1 MRELRIPF
9 NKPFITGREI
19 EYISKVLDTRKLA
32 GNGEFTRRC
41 SSLLQARLRAKK
53 VLLTTSCTAAL
64 EMAATLAS
72 VKQGDEVIM
81 PSYTFVSTANVFYQR
96 GAKLVFVDIKES
108 DLNMD
113 VGAIGEAI
121 SPRTRVIVPVHYG
134 GVGCEMDRI
143 LEIARSRNAF
153 VVEDAAQA
161 VNAKYKGAFL
171 GTIGDVGAVSF
182 HETKNYVCGEGGA
195 LIINRADLVERAEIV
210 WEKGTNRTRF
220 ERGEVDKYTWVDV
233 GSSYLPSEILAAF
246 LLAQLEAI
254 DTIDGIR
261 RNILRR
267 YRNAFQDLED
277 KGLLR
282 TPPVV
287 DPDETNAHMFYLIL
301 GSQKERD
308 DLISHLRGRGIQAS
322 FHFVPLHLSPMGV
335 SMGYRTGSLP
345 VTEEL
350 SSRLVRLPFFCELS
364 ETEQRYVIDEV
375 KSFYSR

>member
-1 MRELRIPF
+1 MAKLKIPF

-19 EYISKVLDTRKLA
+19 EYISKVLESRKLA
-32 GNGEFTRRC
+32 GNGVFTRRC
-41 SSLLQARLRAKK
+41 SELMEARFRAKK

-64 EMAATLAS
+64 EMAATLCS
-72 VKQGDEVIM
+72 IKQGDEVIL
-81 PSYTFVSTANVFYQR
+81 PSYTFVSTANAFYQR

-113 VGAIGEAI
+113 AAAVGEAA

-143 LEIARSRNAF
+143 LEIARSKNAL

-161 VNAKYKGAFL
+161 VDAKYKGAFL
-171 GTIGDVGAVSF
+171 GTIGDVGAFSF

-195 LIINRADLVERAEIV
+195 LLINRAELIERAEVI

-233 GSSYLPSEILAAF
+233 GSSYLPSEILAAV
-246 LLAQLEAI
+246 LLAQLEAM
-254 DTIDGIR
+254 DTIGGIR
-261 RNILRR
+261 RQILIR
-267 YRNAFQDLED
+267 YRDAFQDLEEQ
-277 KGLLR
+277 GVLR
-282 TPPVV
+282 TPPAV

-308 DLISHLRGRGIQAS
+308 ELISHLRAEGIQAC
-322 FHFVPLHLSPMGV
+322 FHFMPLHLSPMGV
-335 SMGYRTGSLP
+335 AMGYRSGTLP

-350 SSRLVRLPFFCELS
+350 SSRLVRLPFFGELG
-364 ETEQRYVIDEV
+364 EDEQRSVIKGV
-375 KSFYSR
+375 KSFFSS